1 MHQPTGNDF
10 MFQKV
15 SETIPDPLSPRVEA
29 ALEWFNDS
37 ADAAGE
43 NFKVTGIL
51 DAEAAL
57 AGSDELK
64 LILCGGD
71 RCEQRSF
78 RVTGSS
84 PNFSVASSDDIAAKG
99 DKPQAELAPPP
110 GVRLTWLDSV
120 MAQHAFVVLLFY
132 RGFW

>member
-1 MHQPTGNDF
+1 

-15 SETIPDPLSPRVEA
+15 SETIPDQLSPRVEA
-29 ALEWFNDS
+29 ALAWFNDS
-37 ADAAGE
+37 PDAAGE

-51 DAEAAL
+51 DADAAVT
-57 AGSDELK
+57 GSDELK

-84 PNFSVASSDDIAAKG
+84 PNFSVESSDDIAPKG
-99 DKPQAELAPPP
+99 DKSQAELAPPP
-110 GVRLTWLDSV
+110 GVRL
-120 MAQHAFVVLLFY
+120 
-132 RGFW
+132 GFW

>member
-1 MHQPTGNDF
+1 

-15 SETIPDPLSPRVEA
+15 SETIPDQLSLRVEA
-29 ALEWFNDS
+29 ALAWFNDS

-43 NFKVTGIL
+43 TFKVTGIL

-84 PNFSVASSDDIAAKG
+84 PNFSVESSDDIAAKG

>member
-1 MHQPTGNDF
+1 

-15 SETIPDPLSPRVEA
+15 SETIPDVLWPRVEA
-29 ALEWFNDS
+29 ALAWFNAS
-37 ADAAGE
+37 PEAAGE

-51 DAEAAL
+51 DAETAL

-84 PNFSVASSDDIAAKG
+84 PNFSVESSDDIAAKS

-110 GVRLTWLDSV
+110 GVRLNWLDTV